1 MPEAAEPRTISVV
14 IAAHNEATVLG
25 GCLDALLSD
34 AEPGEL
40 DVVVVANGCTDATA
54 EVAAARPGVR
64 VVELAEAG
72 KARALN
78 AGDAVARAFPRFY
91 LDADVVLSPGALRR
105 MADALTADGAS
116 PLAVTPRRAMVTDGR
131 SLPVRAYYAVNT
143 RLPIFGDALFGRGT
157 VGLSAAGRAR
167 FDNFPGEIA
176 DDLFLDSLFSS
187 AEKSEVAGATS
198 YVQAPRRTSDLVRTL
213 ARVRAGNTMLRA
225 THDGVRS
232 SVRSS
237 WLRDVVLPRPWL
249 VPAAAIYVTLTLVAA
264 SRARRHP
271 RDGWGRDNSTR

>member
-1 MPEAAEPRTISVV
+1 MHGPAEPKTISVV
-14 IAAHNEATVLG
+14 IAAHNEATVIG
-25 GCLDALLSD
+25 GCLDALLAD
-34 AEPGEL
+34 AEPGGL

-78 AGDAVARAFPRFY
+78 AGDAVARGFPRFY

-105 MADALTADGAS
+105 MAEALAADGS
-116 PLAVTPRRAMVTDGR
+116 PPLAVTPRRAMVTTGR
-131 SLPVRAYYAVNT
+131 SLPVRAYYAIST
-143 RLPIFGDALFGRGT
+143 RLPIFGDALFGRGA

-167 FDNFPGEIA
+167 FDTFPAEIA
-176 DDLFLDSLFSS
+176 DDMFLDSLFTS
-187 AEKSEVAGATS
+187 AEKSEVSGATS
-198 YVQAPRRTSDLVRTL
+198 YVQAPRRTPDLVRTL

-225 THDGVRS
+225 SHEGVRPS
-232 SVRSS
+232 ARSS

-249 VPAAAIYVTLTLVAA
+249 VPAAAVYVTLTLVAA
-264 SRARRHP
+264 AQARRHP